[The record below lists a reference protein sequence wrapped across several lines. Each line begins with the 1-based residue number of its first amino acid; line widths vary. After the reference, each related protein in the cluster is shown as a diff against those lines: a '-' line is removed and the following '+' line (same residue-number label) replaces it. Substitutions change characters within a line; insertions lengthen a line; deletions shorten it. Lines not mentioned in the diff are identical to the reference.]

1 MDMNFAGI
9 CGYRAAT
16 RRAISKPCIV
26 WLARAEKNFKLGI
39 ILHEEARQV
48 RFQIR
53 FSARQRFQQSEWRS
67 ESGPFAELAFGR
79 SPLAKIARHRRQN
92 HAGKDRGSNEAEDR
106 DG

>member
-1 MDMNFAGI
+1 MNFAGNL
-9 CGYRAAT
+9 R
-16 RRAISKPCIV
+16 ISRSNPPRDVKPCIV
-26 WLARAEKNFKLGI
+26 GLARAKKNFKLGI

-79 SPLAKIARHRRQN
+79 SPLAKVARHRRQN